1 MNKNIIYIVGAVALL
16 GGGVFIFL
24 KKKNN
29 KDKDK
34 LALAELQKL
43 GGVPL
48 STATIGSNSSPEEE
62 VKKLEVAKGIAT
74 ELNDLRKAKEP
85 LKAKFDSYATSSN
98 AFVKM
103 ASNKL
108 KQDIDAI
115 DKKMETLNTTLKAM
129 GFSESNGNILKIK

>member
-16 GGGVFIFL
+16 GGGAYLFL
-24 KKKNN
+24 RN
-29 KDKDK
+29 KRAKDLLK
-34 LALAELQKL
+34 LKDIALET
-43 GGVPL
+43 GNIGVATTGAS
-48 STATIGSNSSPEEE
+48 STPNPEEE
-62 VKKLEVAKGIAT
+62 LKKLEVAKGIAT

-108 KQDIDAI
+108 KQEIDAI